1 MSIALSL
8 RTCASIAGAVAAS
21 VVCGSLMSASA
32 SLGSGDRS
40 VYVPITPCR
49 VMDTR
54 PAPNNVGPRSTPL
67 TAQETHTISVLGS
80 NGQCSVPLDASAVAM
95 NVTAVNPTDA
105 SFLTVFPA
113 DATRPLAS
121 SLNWVTGQGATPN
134 AVTSDVSAD
143 GKVSFFNNA
152 GNVDVVADIVGYF
165 VDHNHDDRYY
175 TKAETDA
182 KLAADVAATD
192 AKLTG
197 KADKVGGPTTVVL
210 GPSAFVPGSNS
221 TGVTYIIDASVGT
234 LSVTGPNVNSS
245 LCFDAPVALP
255 NGATV
260 TAVHLDGFDNVGTVG
275 TDITLVMYAD
285 PFGSTPSTSM
295 ANPSSSA
302 FSGVVTAFDNTI
314 TSPLIDSTT
323 RSYSLRLCMN
333 NTTLIFYDARIDYTL
348 P

>member
-1 MSIALSL
+1 
-8 RTCASIAGAVAAS
+8 
-21 VVCGSLMSASA
+21 
-32 SLGSGDRS
+32 
-40 VYVPITPCR
+40 
-49 VMDTR
+49 MDTR
-54 PAPNNVGPRSTPL
+54 PAPNNVGSRSTPL
-67 TAQETHTISVLGS
+67 TAQETHTISVLGA
-80 NGQCSVPLDASAVAM
+80 NGQCTVPLDASAVAM

-165 VDHNHDDRYY
+165 VDHDHDDRYY
-175 TKAETDA
+175 SKAETDA

-192 AKLTG
+192 AKLAG
-197 KADKVGGPTTVVL
+197 KADKVSGPTTIVL
-210 GPSAFVPGSNS
+210 GPSAFVPGSA
-221 TGVTYIIDASVGT
+221 GVAYTIDASVGT
-234 LSVTGPNVNSS
+234 LTTSG

-260 TAVHLDGFDNVGTVG
+260 TALHLDGFDNVAPNITV
-275 TDITLVMYAD
+275 VMYAD
-285 PFGSTPSTSM
+285 PFGSAPSTSM
-295 ANPSSSA
+295 GDVSSA
-302 FSGVVTAFDNTI
+302 TANGAFSFSDTSISTPVIDQTA
-314 TSPLIDSTT
+314 
-323 RSYSLRLCMN
+323 RSYSLRLCVN
-333 NTTLIFYDARIDYTL
+333 QFHIFYDARIDYTL